1 MIKIIC
7 KQMNLFNYGIIDET
21 YKKNNKKCQFTLAK
35 KPFEMFTP
43 GVFVLAKNGPYTKAT
58 NEQYYLTYKMMDFID

>member
-1 MIKIIC
+1 MKLTKKII
-7 KQMNLFNYGIIDET
+7 KSASL
-21 YKKNNKKCQFTLAK
+21 LWLK

-43 GVFVLAKNGPYTKAT
+43 GVFVLAKNGPYTKAI